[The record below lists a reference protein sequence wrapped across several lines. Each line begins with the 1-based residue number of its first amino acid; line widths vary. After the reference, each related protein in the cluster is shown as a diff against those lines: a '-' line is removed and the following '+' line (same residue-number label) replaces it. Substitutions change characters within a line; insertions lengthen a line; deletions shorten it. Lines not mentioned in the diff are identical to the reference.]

1 MSENPEGAI
10 KIALIEP
17 DAKDSA
23 RIKELVKTG
32 SVPADVADALASAS
46 PDLDGAEI
54 ILLGLQSLGATEKEL
69 LTRIHS
75 GFPKTPL
82 VVLAG
87 SGSAAWASE
96 AVRLGAQHVLPK
108 SDLTPE
114 KISSTLRYYVH
125 YAQGRKRPDAVPLSA
140 TLPVSPK

>member
-32 SVPADVADALASAS
+32 SVPAEVADAMTSAS
-46 PDLDGAEI
+46 PDLAKAEI
-54 ILLGLQSLGATEKEL
+54 ILLSLHRLDATGKEL
-69 LTRIHS
+69 LARLHA
-75 GFPKTPL
+75 GFPETPL
-82 VVLAG
+82 VVL
-87 SGSAAWASE
+87 SGSDAAAWASE

-108 SDLTPE
+108 SELTPE

-125 YAQGRKRPDAVPLSA
+125 YTQGRKRPVAAPFSA